1 MTNVFVITEND
12 GLASSIGRS
21 LRYTRGIE
29 HVRRIIFPPDIHT
42 EEWILRAFRQLAD
55 AIEHGNNDDKGLQGL
70 RNAIAIID
78 LADESLLDL
87 DGLNPITHNLRQ
99 ASVVAML
106 VLAFPEIHWVFI
118 TPYPPINSS
127 LFEQA
132 HTLGA
137 SNSLAEILSLH
148 DGKFTSLFDATNLRT
163 TIRRS
168 MHEKNPASD
177 QITSHIPLRQALAAA
192 VDEEEAY
199 AYFNAYTAYRF
210 GFRSHV
216 VASYA
221 MMKMLFENPSRASYE
236 PALLTFEDIYLNFPD
251 ESPHIH
257 LSNLEK
263 RDEQFSKLQEP
274 KHRVFVTVG
283 HRHDQ
288 QAWNNNRE
296 HLRNLHSQGKF
307 CSILYKPLSGIF
319 DLWEKSGLRRWLHA
333 SKGLAPG
340 FNWPPQQAGAQ
351 DPQGHHS
358 APGRLLEIADRLIA
372 RAERI
377 LHTAMSVPEAVH
389 GAVLALEAQELLGNK
404 TPTTALEALSLKH
417 QLEVTAECMFYGV
430 EYNFNVQRR
439 FDDIHQDVKSI
450 GRWFHSTTRKLS
462 ELNAE
467 ISIISDLMQVFRK
480 YNQFDEEQECLRQ
493 IRNLIRHLWFRKHK
507 SWAWIFYPARW
518 YIEYLLG
525 RMHRFVAAIALW
537 IFALGLLFHAAEQ
550 QSGGWLAKFS
560 GTAVHVFTSFFG
572 LQPPHEIDMHAPDP
586 ALNLPLEWVV
596 IAAITV
602 GFVHLGVFVSHLYAI
617 IARK

>member
-1 MTNVFVITEND
+1 MTQVFLITEPD
-12 GLASSIGRS
+12 SFATSVERY
-21 LRYTRGIE
+21 LRDTRGFSV
-29 HVRRIIFPPDIHT
+29 HRVFFPPVT
-42 EEWILRAFRQLAD
+42 QSEEVLRVFRQIAD
-55 AIEHGNNDDKGLQGL
+55 AIEHGNNDDPGLHGL

-78 LADESLLDL
+78 LADESLLELED
-87 DGLNPITHNLRQ
+87 LNPITRSLRQ

-118 TPYPPINSS
+118 TPYRPINASV
-127 LFEQA
+127 FEQA

-148 DGKFTSLFDATNLRT
+148 DDKFTSLFDATNLRN

-168 MHEKNPASD
+168 MHEKNLASD
-177 QITSHIPLRQALAAA
+177 QITSHIPLRQKLAAA
-192 VDEEEAY
+192 IDEEEAY

-216 VASYA
+216 VASYN
-221 MMKMLFENPSRASYE
+221 MMRMLFEEPSRESHE
-236 PALLTFEDIYLNFPD
+236 PASLTFEDIYLNFPD

-257 LSNLEK
+257 LSNLKK

-296 HLRNLHSQGKF
+296 HLRHLRSQGKF
-307 CSILYKPLSGIF
+307 CNILYKPLSGIF

-340 FNWPPQQAGAQ
+340 FCWPPPQDGAQ
-351 DPQGHHS
+351 EPQGHHS

-404 TPTTALEALSLKH
+404 TPTTALEALALKH

-430 EYNFNVQRR
+430 EYNFDVQSR
-439 FDDIHQDVKSI
+439 FEDIHRDVKSI
-450 GRWFHSTTRKLS
+450 GRWFHPSTRRLS
-462 ELNAE
+462 ALNAE
-467 ISIISDLMQVFRK
+467 ISIMSDLAQRFRQ
-480 YNQFDEEQECLRQ
+480 YNQFDEEQECLQR
-493 IRNLIRHLWFRKHK
+493 IRELHRHLWFRKNK
-507 SWAWIFYPARW
+507 EWAWIFYPARW

-525 RMHRFVAAIALW
+525 RMHRFVFAI
-537 IFALGLLFHAAEQ
+537 IFWLLFLSFSFDAFCGSQESGLIAALSGPAHA
-550 QSGGWLAKFS
+550 L
-560 GTAVHVFTSFFG
+560 TSFFG
-572 LQPPHEIDMHAPDP
+572 MQPLHELDLQ
-586 ALNLPLEWVV
+586 
-596 IAAITV
+596 AISGPGAGWLTMLAIV
-602 GFVHLGVFVSHLYAI
+602 LGFIHLGVFVSHLYAI